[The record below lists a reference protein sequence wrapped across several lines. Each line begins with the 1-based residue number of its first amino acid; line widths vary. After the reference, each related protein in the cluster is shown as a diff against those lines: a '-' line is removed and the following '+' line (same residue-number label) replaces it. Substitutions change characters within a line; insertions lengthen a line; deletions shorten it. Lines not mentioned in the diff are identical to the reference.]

1 MTHKFIEDFATA
13 DIAFEASGEDL
24 DELFKSSAEA
34 LFEILANPKKVNKS
48 IVKKISLSNKNIENL
63 LYDFLSEIL
72 YIKDNDFMIFNSCN
86 VKITELDEIYQLK
99 VTLHGEKI
107 NPKKVTIALIT
118 FSVTG
123 PQAKVINRA
132 IEKLIKAEK
141 VSKSRALELICA
153 DFLDGN

>member
-107 NPKKVTIALIT
+107 NPKKHELHSDAKAIT
-118 FSVTG
+118 LHQFS
-123 PQAKVINRA
+123 
-132 IEKLIKAEK
+132 IEKTKNGYNSFVI
-141 VSKSRALELICA
+141 VDI
-153 DFLDGN
+153 

>member
-86 VKITELDEIYQLK
+86 VKITELDGIYQLK

-107 NPKKVTIALIT
+107 NPKKHELHSDAKAIT
-118 FSVTG
+118 LHQFS
-123 PQAKVINRA
+123 
-132 IEKLIKAEK
+132 IEKTKNGYNSFVI
-141 VSKSRALELICA
+141 VDI
-153 DFLDGN
+153 